1 MSNEAN
7 RKTRRTVVG
16 VVTSDKG
23 DKSITVQVDRVV
35 QHPRFKKY
43 VRRQSKYHAH
53 DENND
58 AHVGDRVAITECRPL
73 SKNKSFR
80 LTEVLER
87 SRLRDAG
94 TVGDE
99 KAEG

>member
-1 MSNEAN
+1 MSDEAN
-7 RKTRRTVVG
+7 RKIRRTVVG

>member
-7 RKTRRTVVG
+7 RKARRTVVG

-53 DENND
+53 DEHND

>member
-43 VRRQSKYHAH
+43 IRRQSKYHAH

-80 LTEVLER
+80 LAKVLER
-87 SRLRDAG
+87 SRLREAG
-94 TVGDE
+94 TGDDK

>member
-7 RKTRRTVVG
+7 RKARRTVVG

-43 VRRQSKYHAH
+43 VRRQSKYHAL